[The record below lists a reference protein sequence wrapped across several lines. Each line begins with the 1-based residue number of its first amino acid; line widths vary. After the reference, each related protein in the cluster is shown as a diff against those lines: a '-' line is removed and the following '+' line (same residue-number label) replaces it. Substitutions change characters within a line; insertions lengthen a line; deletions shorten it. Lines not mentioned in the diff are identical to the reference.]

1 MNYTDLTAY
10 RKSNPFMDFCGIEAV
25 RAEHDD
31 ADAALLEVQRHAERA
46 VLEAEQLVGLAF
58 IQPVHLGDAVAD
70 LNDVADLILLRLGCI
85 IFDLILDDL
94 TDIVDSEIHG
104 FTNLIF

>member
-1 MNYTDLTAY
+1 M
-10 RKSNPFMDFCGIEAV
+10 
-25 RAEHDD
+25 
-31 ADAALLEVQRHAERA
+31 
-46 VLEAEQLVGLAF
+46 
-58 IQPVHLGDAVAD
+58 HLGDAVAD